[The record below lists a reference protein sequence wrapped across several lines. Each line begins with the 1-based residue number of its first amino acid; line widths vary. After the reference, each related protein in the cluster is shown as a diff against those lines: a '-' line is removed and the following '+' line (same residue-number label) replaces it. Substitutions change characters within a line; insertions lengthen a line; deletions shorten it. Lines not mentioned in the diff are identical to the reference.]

1 MNFKLGKKKKAQKKD
16 AATSELFAP
25 EEEKKRI
32 IWKWINKKNLSA
44 RQSK

>member
-25 EEEKKRI
+25 EGKKKI
-32 IWKWINKKNLSA
+32 T
-44 RQSK
+44 